1 MQLNLSIKTG
11 IKLLES
17 GTTGIIVLLTL
28 FGMLGLG
35 VHIGV
40 SLGLCGIL
48 GTYLAI
54 GPDAAWAHLATIPFS
69 TTNSFTLA
77 VIPLFILMGSL
88 ATQAGLTTD
97 LYRAAYNWLGRLPGG
112 LAMATTL
119 ASAAFGAASGS
130 TVVNAAV
137 FTKIALPEMTSFGYD
152 KRLSAGCIAASGTLA
167 SLIPPSIIM
176 VIYAILTEQ
185 SVALLLMAGL
195 VPGLLSA
202 AMYMGGIFAIAKL
215 RPDMAPRS
223 KVQIKWKERVHSLKG
238 VWGIA
243 FLFLLVI
250 GGIYTGFFVPT
261 YAGAVGAFG
270 AFLIVLAKRRL
281 TPKTTID
288 TFKDAGVT
296 TSVIFIIVIGGIIF
310 ARYLT
315 YTGIIADLSGFLLSL
330 ELNKYAYLFA
340 FAAIYLVLGMLIDP
354 IAIMVITLPV
364 MFPILTGVG
373 FDPIWLGVIA
383 IKLAEVSLITPPV
396 GLNVYVVRS
405 ASPVPLTLEDVFS
418 GVMPFLIIDIITL
431 LLLIFIPEITLALPN
446 LMR

>member
-1 MQLNLSIKTG
+1 MLDSA
-11 IKLLES
+11 
-17 GTTGIIVLLTL
+17 TTGLIVGIALVV
-28 FGMLGLG
+28 MLSMG

-40 SLGLCGIL
+40 TLGLCGIL
-48 GTYLAI
+48 GTFLAI
-54 GPDAAWAHLATIPFS
+54 GPDAALAQVATIPFS

-137 FTKIALPEMTSFGYD
+137 FTRMALPEMTAFGYD

-167 SLIPPSIIM
+167 SLIPPSILM

-185 SVALLLMAGL
+185 SIAFLLMAGL

-202 AMYMGGIFAIAKL
+202 AMYMGGIFVLAKY

-223 KVQIKWKERVHSLKG
+223 TVDITWGQRWRSLSG
-238 VWGIA
+238 VWGISA
-243 FLFLLVI
+243 LFVLVI
-250 GGIYTGFFVPT
+250 GGIYAGFFVPT

-270 AFLIVLAKRRL
+270 ALLIVIFKRRL
-281 TPKTTID
+281 NLRTTVD

-315 YTGIIADLSGFLLSL
+315 YTGLVTDITDYLLAL
-330 ELNKYAYLFA
+330 KLNPYMYLAA
-340 FAAIYLVLGMLIDP
+340 FALIYLILGMLIDP

-364 MFPILTGVG
+364 MFPILTGAG

-383 IKLAEVSLITPPV
+383 IKLAEMSLITPPV

-405 ASPVPLTLEDVFS
+405 ASPIPLKLEQVFA
-418 GVMPFLIIDIITL
+418 GVTPFLILDVLTL
-431 LLLIFIPEITLALPN
+431 LLLIMFPAITLTLPE

>member
-1 MQLNLSIKTG
+1 MIDP
-11 IKLLES
+11 
-17 GTTGIIVLLTL
+17 GTVGVVVGLVLAV
-28 FGMLGLG
+28 MLAAG

-40 SLGLCGIL
+40 GLGLAGVL
-48 GTYLAI
+48 GTWLAI
-54 GPDAAWAHLATIPFS
+54 GPDAAFAQLATIPFS

-137 FTKIALPEMTSFGYD
+137 FTKMALPQMTAFGYD
-152 KRLSAGCIAASGTLA
+152 RRLSAGCIAASGTLA
-167 SLIPPSIIM
+167 SLIPPSILM

-185 SVALLLMAGL
+185 SVAMLLVAGL
-195 VPGLLSA
+195 VPGLMSA
-202 AMYMGGIFAIAKL
+202 GLYMGGIYGIARRFPQL
-215 RPDMAPRS
+215 APRS
-223 KVQIKWKERVHSLKG
+223 EIKVSWRERWRSLYG

-261 YAGAVGAFG
+261 YAGAIGAFG
-270 AFLIVLAKRRL
+270 AFVIVVLKGRLNRR
-281 TPKTTID
+281 TTVD

-296 TSVIFIIVIGGIIF
+296 TSSIFIIVIGGIIF

-315 YTGIIADLSGFLLSL
+315 YTGIVTDITDALLAL
-330 ELNKYAYLFA
+330 ELGKYTYLFA

-364 MFPILTGVG
+364 MFPILTGAG

-405 ASPVPLTLEDVFS
+405 ASPIPLRLEEVFA
-418 GVMPFLIIDIITL
+418 GVMPFIAIDILALAL
-431 LLLIFIPEITLALPN
+431 LVAFPEISLALPS
-446 LMR
+446 LM